1 LTPEAERTLITRY
14 MRAWEQSDVVE
25 LVALL
30 KDDARLSMPPLVAW
44 YAGVDAIAAF
54 FRRATDADGPGPY
67 RFVPT
72 RANGGPAFA
81 VYARGQP
88 FVLQSVEADAAGIGQ
103 ITSFMNPALFDFFV
117 PS

>member
-1 LTPEAERTLITRY
+1 
-14 MRAWEQSDVVE
+14 
-25 LVALL
+25 
-30 KDDARLSMPPLVAW
+30 MPPLVEW
-44 YAGVDAIAAF
+44 YEGAEAIAAF
-54 FRRATDADGPGPY
+54 FRWATDAGGPGPY

-81 VYARGQP
+81 IYAQGQP
-88 FVLQSVEADAAGIGQ
+88 FILQSVEADAAGIRQ